1 MKMIEIILIK
11 NGRLKIKIIIIKIIK
26 IIKIVITMNIIKKII
41 THCKKQ
47 MNKPFL
53 INILNKKIRE
63 MKKIIIMKK
72 KREKIITNRE
82 KIMNKNQARSI
93 SRIKILIKIN
103 CQSKTKIN
111 SIYNNIK

>member
-1 MKMIEIILIK
+1 
-11 NGRLKIKIIIIKIIK
+11 
-26 IIKIVITMNIIKKII
+26 
-41 THCKKQ
+41 

-111 SIYNNIK
+111 SIYNNIKWSINNKIMKMHSKIIINQVIQTMILIIFRNKWFLAGINWIN